1 MAARTRTQPRTATR
15 VTALVVRPR
24 AAAGSADAA
33 EGPLLTRDALARESG
48 LHPELVRRLVALG
61 AVEPVGGTRAAPL
74 FDTQAPT
81 QLARVVRLRRDL
93 GLGWAG
99 ALLAAE
105 LLARI
110 DDLEGRLRRYEPRPT
125 NRPR

>member
-1 MAARTRTQPRTATR
+1 MAARTHTRTRPRTAPR

-24 AAAGSADAA
+24 AAAGGADAA
-33 EGPLLTRDALARESG
+33 DGPLLTRDALARESG

-74 FDTQAPT
+74 FDTQAPA
-81 QLARVVRLRRDL
+81 QLARVMRLRRDL
-93 GLGWAG
+93 GLNYAG
-99 ALLAAE
+99 ALLACE

-110 DDLEGRLRRYEPRPT
+110 ERLERRWIRAD
-125 NRPR
+125 